1 MTPMPTL
8 VLDTNVLVAAL
19 LHGGGSARAVLRACL
34 MAQYQPVL
42 GPALMAEYEDVL
54 GRVELFTGCVLSA
67 RERTEAFDGFLNRCR
82 WVEVFYAWRP
92 NLPDE
97 ADNHLIEL
105 GVAAQAHAIV
115 TRNLRDVARGE
126 LKFPAL
132 RVLTPEQC
140 LEAFPC
146 QR

>member
-1 MTPMPTL
+1 MIAI
-8 VLDTNVLVAAL
+8 VVDTNVLVSAL
-19 LHGGGSARAVLRACL
+19 LRGGRAARSVIRACL
-34 MAQYQPVL
+34 TLQYVPLV
-42 GPALMAEYEDVL
+42 GPALLAEYEDVL
-54 GRVELFTGCVLSA
+54 GRTDLFSNSTLTA
-67 RERTEAFDGFLNRCR
+67 EEREAIFDAFLGTCR

-105 GVAAQAHAIV
+105 AVAAQANAIV
-115 TRNLRDVARGE
+115 TRNVRDIARGE
-126 LKFPAL
+126 LKFPSL

-146 QR
+146 PH